1 MVFEITSNLR
11 ELIKSLKYFSTLEH
25 NFQNNYVSE
34 NSRITYLY
42 QMSKPEKTL
51 FLLDAMAL
59 IYRAH
64 FAFSKNPRINSKGLN
79 TGAPFGFTNS
89 LYEILDKR
97 KPTHIAV
104 AFDTSAPTFRH
115 EQYEAYK
122 ANREETPEDI
132 RIGTPIVKDIVRAFN
147 IPVLELDGYEADDII
162 GTFAKKAAREGFEVF
177 MMTPDK
183 DYGQLVEEHIYLYKP
198 AFMGN
203 AVDIMGIPEVLAK
216 WDIERIDQV
225 VDMLGLQGDSVDN
238 IPGIPGV
245 GPKTAAKL
253 LKQYGSLEEIVAH
266 AHEIKGKLGEKIA
279 SFGDQ
284 GILSK
289 ELARIN
295 IEVPIAFDAESM
307 KYDGPN
313 VEALTK
319 IFEDLEFRTTLKR
332 ILGGSNGS
340 ASKPKPTAAE
350 QMGLFADTPSS
361 PEEETGEISEKLNIL
376 TTEHDYQLIDTPELR
391 KRLVKFLMVQDEI
404 CFDTE
409 TDNLDAIE
417 ANLVGLAFAYQKG
430 EAFYVPVPEERAE
443 AQAIVD
449 QFKSVFEKESLTI
462 IAQNAKYDIQVVK
475 NYGIEIKAQV
485 FDTMLAHYL
494 IDPDTRHNM
503 DVLAENYLNYTP
515 VSITELIGKKGAK
528 QGNMKDVPVAQVVEY
543 AGEDADI
550 TLQLKHQLAP
560 KLKEDK
566 LDKLFYDVEI
576 PLMRVLADIEYNG
589 VRIDTEA
596 LSKMSKELEEESA
609 KAQAEI
615 FEMAGE
621 EFNVASPKQL
631 GVILFEKM
639 KLVDKPKKTKTG
651 QYATGE
657 DILSKLAT
665 EHDIARRILEFR
677 EYQKLK
683 STYVDALPNMI
694 SSVDGLVHTDYR
706 QAVAATGRLSS
717 NNPNLQNI
725 PIRTEKGREIRKAFI
740 PRDADHMLMAADYS
754 QIELRIVA
762 AFAED
767 ESMIE
772 AFKSGRDIHATTA
785 SKVFKI
791 PLEEVDRE
799 MRSKAK
805 GVNFGLIYGISAFG
819 LAQNIGISRTE
830 AQEIIS
836 AYFNEFPGVKKYM
849 DDQVNK
855 ARELTYVET
864 ILGRRRYLK
873 DIHSKNMTVRG
884 HAERN
889 AINAPIQ
896 GSAADMIKLAMID
909 IHKWMKEEKLE
920 SKMIM
925 QVHDEL
931 VFDVH
936 RSELELMKTKVPA
949 LMTNAI
955 TLDVPMDVEVGIGEN
970 WLIAH

>member
-1 MVFEITSNLR
+1 
-11 ELIKSLKYFSTLEH
+11 
-25 NFQNNYVSE
+25 
-34 NSRITYLY
+34 
-42 QMSKPEKTL
+42 MSKPEKSL

-89 LYEILDKR
+89 LYEIIEKR
-97 KPTHIAV
+97 RPTHIAV
-104 AFDTSAPTFRH
+104 AFDMSGPTFRH
-115 EQYEAYK
+115 EQFPEYK

-132 RIGTPIVKDIVRAFN
+132 KIGTPIVKDIVRAFN
-147 IPVLELDGYEADDII
+147 IPVLELAGYEADDII
-162 GTFAKKAAREGFEVF
+162 GTFAKKASKEGFEVF

-183 DYGQLVEEHIYLYKP
+183 DYGQLVEEHVYLYKP

-203 AVDIMGIPEVLAK
+203 GVDIMGIPEVLAK

-253 LKQYGSLEEIVAH
+253 LKQYGTVEEIVAH
-266 AHEIKGKLGEKIA
+266 AHEVKGKLGEKIA
-279 SFGDQ
+279 TFGEQ

-295 IEVPIAFDAESM
+295 LEVPLDFDSESM
-307 KYDGPN
+307 KYNGPN

-319 IFEDLEFRTTLKR
+319 VFEDLEFRTTLKR
-332 ILGGSNGS
+332 ILGGGS
-340 ASKPKPTAAE
+340 SPSAKPKPAVAE
-350 QMGLFADTPSS
+350 QMGLFGNAPAASTSS
-361 PEEETGEISEKLNIL
+361 FEEEEEPSIKSNIAN
-376 TTEHDYQLIDTPELR
+376 TEHDYQLIDTPELR
-391 KRLVKFLMVQDEI
+391 RRLVKYLLVQDEI

-409 TDNLDAIE
+409 TDNIEASE
-417 ANLVGLAFAYQKG
+417 ANLVGLAFSYKKG
-430 EAFYVPVPEERAE
+430 EAFYVPTPQDREE
-443 AQAIVD
+443 AQAIANE
-449 QFKSVFEKESLTI
+449 FKAVFEKEDLTI
-462 IAQNAKYDIQVVK
+462 IAQNAKYDIQVMMS
-475 NYGIEIKAQV
+475 YGIEIKAKI

-503 DVLAENYLNYTP
+503 DVLAENYLNYSP
-515 VSITELIGKKGAK
+515 VSITELIGKKGVK
-528 QGNMKDVPVAQVVEY
+528 QGNMKDVEVNKVVEY

-560 KLKEDK
+560 MLKDNN
-566 LDKLFYDVEI
+566 LLSLFNDVEI
-576 PLMRVLADIEYNG
+576 PLMHVLADIENNG

-596 LSKMSKELEEESA
+596 LSKMSKELEVEST

-631 GVILFEKM
+631 GVILFDKM

-651 QYATGE
+651 QYSTGE
-657 DILSKLAT
+657 DILSKLAN
-665 EHDIARRILEFR
+665 EHAIAKRILEFR

-683 STYVDALPNMI
+683 STYVDALPTMI
-694 SSVDGLVHTDYR
+694 SPIDGLVHTDYR

-740 PRDADHMLMAADYS
+740 PRDEDHVLMAADYS

-767 ESMIE
+767 QSMID

-785 SKVFKI
+785 SKVFNI

-799 MRSKAK
+799 MRGKAK

-819 LAQNIGISRTE
+819 LAQNINISRTE

-849 DDQVNK
+849 DEQVNK

-864 ILGRRRYLK
+864 ILGRRRYLR

-896 GSAADMIKLAMID
+896 GSAADMIKLAMIN
-909 IHKWMKEEKLE
+909 IHKWMKVEGLK

-936 RSELELMKTKVPA
+936 KSELEIMKTKIPE
-949 LMTNAI
+949 LMMNAI
-955 TLDVPMDVEVGIGEN
+955 QLDVPMDVEVGIGEN

>member
-1 MVFEITSNLR
+1 
-11 ELIKSLKYFSTLEH
+11 
-25 NFQNNYVSE
+25 
-34 NSRITYLY
+34 
-42 QMSKPEKTL
+42 MSKPEKSL

-89 LYEILDKR
+89 LYEIIDKK

-115 EQYEAYK
+115 VQYEPYK

-132 RIGTPIVKDIVRAFN
+132 KIGTPIIKDIVRAFN
-147 IPVLELDGYEADDII
+147 IPVLELDGYEADDVI
-162 GTFAKKAAREGFEVF
+162 GTFAKKAARQGFEVF

-203 AVDIMGIPEVLAK
+203 SVDVMGVPEILAK
-216 WDIERIDQV
+216 WDIQRIDQV
-225 VDMLGLQGDSVDN
+225 VDMLGLQGDAVDN
-238 IPGIPGV
+238 IPGIPSV

-253 LKQYGSLEEIVAH
+253 LKQYDTVENIVAH
-266 AHEIKGKLGEKIA
+266 AHELKGKMGEKVA
-279 SFGDQ
+279 EFGAQ

-289 ELARIN
+289 ELARIEIN
-295 IEVPIAFDAESM
+295 VPLEFVEEDM
-307 KYDGPN
+307 KYTGPD
-313 VEALTK
+313 VEKLTA

-332 ILGGSNGS
+332 ILGQPTSTPKTT
-340 ASKPKPTAAE
+340 KPKPAASE
-350 QMGLFADTPSS
+350 QMGLFGENAPTINPNEA
-361 PEEETGEISEKLNIL
+361 EEVEEKKTIKN
-376 TTEHDYQLIDTPELR
+376 TEHNYHLTDSPALR
-391 KRLVKFLMVQDEI
+391 KRLIKFLLRQDEI

-409 TDNLDAIE
+409 TDSLEPIE
-417 ANLVGLAFAYQKG
+417 ANLVGLSFSYQNG
-430 EAFYVPVPEERAE
+430 EAYYVPTPPDDKAE
-443 AQAIVD
+443 ATRIVEE
-449 QFKSVFEKESLTI
+449 FREVFESETI
-462 IAQNAKYDIQVVK
+462 TKIAQNAKYDIQILK
-475 NYGIEIKAQV
+475 NYNVAVKGPI

-503 DVLAENYLNYTP
+503 DVLAENYLNYSP
-515 VSITELIGKKGAK
+515 VSITELIGKKGSK
-528 QGNMKDVPVAQVVEY
+528 QGNMRDVPVHQVVEY

-550 TLQLKHQLAP
+550 TLQLKQSLSPLLADGD
-560 KLKEDK
+560 LK
-566 LDKLFYDVEI
+566 KLFNEVEI
-576 PLMRVLADIEYNG
+576 PLMHVLADVEYNG
-589 VRIDTEA
+589 VKIDTSVLA
-596 LSKMSKELEEESA
+596 AMSKELEEESRIA
-609 KAQAEI
+609 RDEI
-615 FEMAGE
+615 FAMAGE

-631 GVILFEKM
+631 GVILFDKL

-657 DILSKLAT
+657 EILSKLAV

-683 STYVDALPNMI
+683 STYVDALPTMI
-694 SSVDGLVHTDYR
+694 SPVDGLVHTDYR

-725 PIRTEKGREIRKAFI
+725 PIRTTKGREIRKAFI
-740 PRDADHMLMAADYS
+740 PRSEDHVLMAADYS

-762 AFAED
+762 ALAED
-767 ESMIE
+767 ESMME
-772 AFKSGRDIHATTA
+772 AFRSGRDIHSTTA
-785 SKVFKI
+785 SKVFGVS
-791 PLEEVDRE
+791 LEEVDRD
-799 MRSKAK
+799 MRRKAK
-805 GVNFGLIYGISAFG
+805 EVNFGLIYGISAFG

-830 AQEIIS
+830 AQQMIT
-836 AYFNEFPGVKKYM
+836 AYFNEFPGVKRYM
-849 DDQVNK
+849 DSQVNK
-855 ARELTYVET
+855 AREFTYVET
-864 ILGRRRYLK
+864 ILGRRRYLR

-896 GSAADMIKLAMID
+896 GSAADMIKVAMIN
-909 IHKWMKEEKLE
+909 IHNWMNAEGLK

-936 RSELELMKTKVPA
+936 KTELDIMKSKIPDLMR
-949 LMTNAI
+949 NAI
-955 TLDVPMDVEVGIGEN
+955 PMDIPMDVEVGIGEN

>member
-1 MVFEITSNLR
+1 
-11 ELIKSLKYFSTLEH
+11 
-25 NFQNNYVSE
+25 
-34 NSRITYLY
+34 
-42 QMSKPEKTL
+42 MSKPEKTL

-89 LYEILDKR
+89 LFEIIDKR

-115 EQYEAYK
+115 VQFPEYK
-122 ANREETPEDI
+122 ANRDETPEDI
-132 RIGTPIVKDIVRAFN
+132 KIGTPIVKDIVRAFN
-147 IPVLELDGYEADDII
+147 IPVLELDGFEADDII
-162 GTFAKKAAREGFEVF
+162 GTFAKKASKEGFEVF

-183 DYGQLVEEHIYLYKP
+183 DYGQLVEEHVYLYKP

-203 AVDIMGIPEVLAK
+203 AVDVMGIPEILAK

-225 VDMLGLQGDSVDN
+225 IDMLGLQGDSVDN

-245 GPKTAAKL
+245 GPKTASKL
-253 LKQYGSLEEIVAH
+253 LKQYGTVEEIVKH
-266 AHEIKGKLGEKIA
+266 AHELKGKLGEKVA
-279 SFGDQ
+279 AFGDQ
-284 GILSK
+284 GLLSK

-295 IEVPIAFDAESM
+295 TEVPIEFNSEEM
-307 KYDGPN
+307 KYEGPN

-319 IFEDLEFRTTLKR
+319 VFEELEFRTTLKR
-332 ILGGSNGS
+332 VLGGGILSKS
-340 ASKPKPTAAE
+340 AKPKPAASE
-350 QMGLFADTPSS
+350 QMGLFGDSAPVLEAEVDQ
-361 PEEETGEISEKLNIL
+361 PEEKASIAN
-376 TTEHDYQLIDTPELR
+376 TEHDYQLIDTPQLR
-391 KRLVKFLMVQDEI
+391 KRLIKYLLLQDEI

-409 TDNLDAIE
+409 TDNLEAIE
-417 ANLVGLAFAYQKG
+417 ANLVGLAFSYQKG
-430 EAFYVPVPEERAE
+430 EAFYVPTPQDRMET
-443 AQAIVD
+443 QAIVD
-449 QFKSVFEKESLTI
+449 EFKPVFEKDDLTI
-462 IAQNAKYDIQVVK
+462 IAQNAKYDIQIMK
-475 NYGIEIKAQV
+475 NYGIEIKSKI

-494 IDPDTRHNM
+494 VDPDTRHNM
-503 DVLAENYLNYTP
+503 DALAENYLNYTP
-515 VSITELIGKKGAK
+515 VSITELIGKKGVK
-528 QGNMKDVPVAQVVEY
+528 QGNMKDVPVHQVVEY

-550 TLQLKHQLAP
+550 TLQLKQVLAP
-560 KLKEDK
+560 KISEERINSL
-566 LDKLFYDVEI
+566 LNDVEI
-576 PLMRVLADIEYNG
+576 PLMRVLAEIEYNG
-589 VRIDTEA
+589 VRIDTDVLA
-596 LSKMSKELEEESA
+596 KMSKELEEESA

-631 GVILFEKM
+631 GVILFDKM

-657 DILSKLAT
+657 DILSKLAV

-683 STYVDALPNMI
+683 STYVDALPNMV
-694 SSVDGLVHTDYR
+694 SPVDGLVHTDYR

-740 PRDADHMLMAADYS
+740 PRDEDHVLMAADYS

-785 SKVFKI
+785 SKVFNI

-836 AYFNEFPGVKKYM
+836 AYFNEFPGVKRYM
-849 DDQVNK
+849 DEQVNK
-855 ARELTYVET
+855 AREHTFVET
-864 ILGRRRYLK
+864 ILGRRRYLR

-896 GSAADMIKLAMID
+896 GSAADMIKIAMIN
-909 IHKWMKEEKLE
+909 IHQWMKAEKLK

-936 RSELELMKTKVPA
+936 KSELDIMKKKVPELM
-949 LMTNAI
+949 MGAI
-955 TLDVPMDVEVGIGEN
+955 KLDVPMDVEVGVGEN

>member
-1 MVFEITSNLR
+1 
-11 ELIKSLKYFSTLEH
+11 
-25 NFQNNYVSE
+25 
-34 NSRITYLY
+34 
-42 QMSKPEKTL
+42 MSKPEKTL

-89 LYEILDKR
+89 LFEIIDKR

-115 EQYEAYK
+115 VQFPEYK
-122 ANREETPEDI
+122 ANRDETPEDI
-132 RIGTPIVKDIVRAFN
+132 KIGTPIVKDIVRAFN
-147 IPVLELDGYEADDII
+147 IPVLELDGFEADDII
-162 GTFAKKAAREGFEVF
+162 GTFAKKASKEGFEVF

-183 DYGQLVEEHIYLYKP
+183 DYGQLVEEHVYLYKP

-203 AVDIMGIPEVLAK
+203 AVDVMGIPEILAK

-245 GPKTAAKL
+245 GPKTASKL
-253 LKQYGSLEEIVAH
+253 LKQYGTVEEIVKH
-266 AHEIKGKLGEKIA
+266 AHELKGKLGEKVA
-279 SFGDQ
+279 AFGDQ
-284 GILSK
+284 GLLSK

-295 IEVPIAFDAESM
+295 TEVPIEFNSEEM
-307 KYDGPN
+307 KYEGPN

-319 IFEDLEFRTTLKR
+319 VFEELEFRTTLKR
-332 ILGGSNGS
+332 VLGGGTPSKS
-340 ASKPKPTAAE
+340 AKPKPAASE
-350 QMGLFADTPSS
+350 QMGLFGDSAPVLEAEVEQ
-361 PEEETGEISEKLNIL
+361 PEEKASIAN
-376 TTEHDYQLIDTPELR
+376 TEHDYQLIDTPQLR
-391 KRLVKFLMVQDEI
+391 KRLIKYLLLQDEI

-409 TDNLDAIE
+409 TDNLEAIE
-417 ANLVGLAFAYQKG
+417 ANLVGLAFSYQKG
-430 EAFYVPVPEERAE
+430 EAFYVPTPQDRMET
-443 AQAIVD
+443 QAIVD
-449 QFKSVFEKESLTI
+449 EFKPVFEKDDLTI
-462 IAQNAKYDIQVVK
+462 IAQNAKYDIQIMK
-475 NYGIEIKAQV
+475 NYGIEIKSKI

-494 IDPDTRHNM
+494 VDPDTRHNM

-515 VSITELIGKKGAK
+515 VSITELIGKKGVK
-528 QGNMKDVPVAQVVEY
+528 QGNMKDVPVHQVVEY

-550 TLQLKHQLAP
+550 TLQLKQVLAP
-560 KLKEDK
+560 KISEERINSL
-566 LDKLFYDVEI
+566 LNDVEI
-576 PLMRVLADIEYNG
+576 PLMRVLAEIEYNG
-589 VRIDTEA
+589 VRIDTDVLA
-596 LSKMSKELEEESA
+596 KMSKELEEESA

-631 GVILFEKM
+631 GVILFDKM

-657 DILSKLAT
+657 DILSKLAV

-683 STYVDALPNMI
+683 STYVDALPNMV
-694 SSVDGLVHTDYR
+694 SPVDGLVHTDYR

-740 PRDADHMLMAADYS
+740 PRDEDHVLMAADYS

-785 SKVFKI
+785 SKVFNI

-836 AYFNEFPGVKKYM
+836 AYFNEFPGVKRYM
-849 DDQVNK
+849 DEQVNK
-855 ARELTYVET
+855 AREHTFVET
-864 ILGRRRYLK
+864 ILGRRRYLR

-896 GSAADMIKLAMID
+896 GSAADMIKIAMIN
-909 IHKWMKEEKLE
+909 IHQWMKAEKLK

-936 RSELELMKTKVPA
+936 KSELEIMKKKVPE
-949 LMTNAI
+949 LMMDAI
-955 TLDVPMDVEVGIGEN
+955 KLDVPMDVEVGVGEN

>member
-1 MVFEITSNLR
+1 
-11 ELIKSLKYFSTLEH
+11 
-25 NFQNNYVSE
+25 
-34 NSRITYLY
+34 
-42 QMSKPEKTL
+42 MSKPEKTL

-89 LYEILDKR
+89 LFEIIDKK

-104 AFDTSAPTFRH
+104 AFDTHAPTFRH
-115 EQYEAYK
+115 VEYEPYK

-132 RIGTPIVKDIVRAFN
+132 KIGTPIIKDIVRAFN
-147 IPVLELDGYEADDII
+147 IPVLELDGYEADDVI
-162 GTFAKKAAREGFEVF
+162 GTFAKKAARKGFEVF

-203 AVDIMGIPEVLAK
+203 GVDIMGVPEILAK
-216 WDIERIDQV
+216 WDIQRIDQV
-225 VDMLGLQGDSVDN
+225 VDMLGLQGDAVDN
-238 IPGIPGV
+238 IPGIPSV

-253 LKQYGSLEEIVAH
+253 LKEYDTLENIVAN
-266 AHEIKGKLGEKIA
+266 AHQLKGKLAEKVA
-279 SFGDQ
+279 QFGDQ

-289 ELARIN
+289 KLARIEV
-295 IEVPIAFDAESM
+295 EVPIEFVEEDM
-307 KYDGPN
+307 VYTGPN
-313 VEALTK
+313 VEKLTE
-319 IFEDLEFRTTLKR
+319 IFEELEFRTTLKR
-332 ILGGSNGS
+332 ILGQ
-340 ASKPKPTAAE
+340 PTAAAPRAAKPKTATSD
-350 QMGLFADTPSS
+350 QMGLFGDDTPTLQSS
-361 PEEETGEISEKLNIL
+361 SEEANIPEKNNLANTA
-376 TTEHDYQLIDTPELR
+376 HDYQLVDTPELR
-391 KRLVKFLMVQDEI
+391 KRLVKYLLVQDEI

-409 TDNLDAIE
+409 TDNLDPIE
-417 ANLVGLAFAYQKG
+417 ANMVGIAFSYQKG
-430 EAFYVPVPEERAE
+430 EAYYVPTPPDDKTETQR
-443 AQAIVD
+443 IVD
-449 QFKSVFEKESLTI
+449 EFRPVFESEKISK
-462 IAQNAKYDIQVVK
+462 IAQNAKYDVQIMK
-475 NYGIEIKAQV
+475 NYNIAVKGPI

-503 DVLAENYLNYTP
+503 DTLAENYLNYTP
-515 VSITELIGKKGAK
+515 VSITELIGKKGVK
-528 QGNMKDVPVAQVVEY
+528 QGNMRDVPVHQVVEY

-550 TLQLKHQLAP
+550 TYQLKTSLQPLLEEGT
-560 KLKEDK
+560 LK
-566 LDKLFYDVEI
+566 KLFEEVEI
-576 PLMRVLADIEYNG
+576 PLMHVLADIEYNG
-589 VRIDTEA
+589 VKIDVDA
-596 LSKMSKELEEESA
+596 LSAMSKELEVETL
-609 KAQAEI
+609 KAQEEI

-631 GVILFEKM
+631 GVVLFD
-639 KLVDKPKKTKTG
+639 KLKLIDKPKKTKTG

-657 DILSKLAT
+657 DILSKLAV

-683 STYVDALPNMI
+683 STYVDALPTMV
-694 SSVDGLVHTDYR
+694 SPVDGLVHTDYR

-725 PIRTEKGREIRKAFI
+725 PIRTPKGREIRKAFI
-740 PRDADHMLMAADYS
+740 PRSEEYILLAADYS

-762 AFAED
+762 SLAKD
-767 ESMIE
+767 EGMIE
-772 AFKSGRDIHATTA
+772 AFKSGRDIHSTTA
-785 SKVFKI
+785 SKVFNV
-791 PLEEVDRE
+791 PLEEVDRD
-799 MRSKAK
+799 MRRKAK
-805 GVNFGLIYGISAFG
+805 EVNFGLIYGISAFG

-830 AQEIIS
+830 AQQIIT
-836 AYFNEFPGVKKYM
+836 AYFNEFPGVKSYM
-849 DDQVNK
+849 DAQVNK
-855 ARELTYVET
+855 AREFTYVET
-864 ILGRRRYLK
+864 ILGRRRYLR

-896 GSAADMIKLAMID
+896 GSAADMIKVAMIN
-909 IHKWMKEEKLE
+909 IHKWMKQENMK

-936 RSELELMKTKVPA
+936 KSELEIMKTKIPE
-949 LMTNAI
+949 LMMGAVE
-955 TLDVPMDVEVGIGEN
+955 LDVPMEVEVGVGEN

>member
-1 MVFEITSNLR
+1 
-11 ELIKSLKYFSTLEH
+11 
-25 NFQNNYVSE
+25 
-34 NSRITYLY
+34 
-42 QMSKPEKTL
+42 MSKPEKSL

-89 LYEILDKR
+89 LYEIIDKR

-104 AFDTSAPTFRH
+104 AFDMSGPTFRH
-115 EQYEAYK
+115 EQFPEYK

-132 RIGTPIVKDIVRAFN
+132 KIGTPIVKDIVRAFN
-147 IPVLELDGYEADDII
+147 IPVLELQGYEADDII
-162 GTFAKKAAREGFEVF
+162 GTFAKKASKEGFEVF

-183 DYGQLVEEHIYLYKP
+183 DYGQLVEEHVYLYKP

-203 AVDIMGIPEVLAK
+203 AVDIMGIPEILAK

-253 LKQYGSLEEIVAH
+253 LKQYGTLEEIVAH
-266 AHEIKGKLGEKIA
+266 AHEVKGKLGEKIA
-279 SFGDQ
+279 TFGDQ

-289 ELARIN
+289 ELAKIN
-295 IEVPIAFDAESM
+295 LEVPLAFDSASM
-307 KYDGPN
+307 KYNGPN
-313 VEALTK
+313 VEALTN
-319 IFEDLEFRTTLKR
+319 IFEELEFRTTLKR
-332 ILGGSNGS
+332 ILGGGGS
-340 ASKPKPTAAE
+340 AAPSKPKPVASE
-350 QMGLFADTPSS
+350 QMGLFGDAPAVSATAM
-361 PEEETGEISEKLNIL
+361 EEEEQAAEKNSI
-376 TTEHDYQLIDTPELR
+376 TNTEHDYQLIDTPELR
-391 KRLVKFLMVQDEI
+391 KRLAKYLLAQDEI

-417 ANLVGLAFAYQKG
+417 ANLVGLAFSYKKG
-430 EAFYVPVPEERAE
+430 EAFYVPTPIDKAE
-443 AQAIVD
+443 AQAILD
-449 QFKSVFEKESLTI
+449 DFKPVFEKEDLTI
-462 IAQNAKYDIQVVK
+462 IAQNAKYDIQVMK
-475 NYGIEIKAQV
+475 NYGVALKGKI

-515 VSITELIGKKGAK
+515 VSITELIGKKGVK
-528 QGNMKDVPVAQVVEY
+528 QGNMKDVEVNKVVEY

-550 TLQLKHQLAP
+550 TLQLKHKLAP
-560 KLKEDK
+560 LLKESD
-566 LDKLFYDVEI
+566 LDPLFNDVEI
-576 PLMRVLADIEYNG
+576 PLMHVLADIENNG
-589 VRIDTEA
+589 VRIDTDTLA
-596 LSKMSKELEEESA
+596 KMSKELEEESA

-631 GVILFEKM
+631 GIILFDKM

-657 DILSKLAT
+657 DILSKLAN
-665 EHDIARRILEFR
+665 EHDIAKRILEFR

-683 STYVDALPNMI
+683 STYVDALPTMI
-694 SSVDGLVHTDYR
+694 SPVDGLVHTDYR

-725 PIRTEKGREIRKAFI
+725 PIRTKKGREIRKAFI
-740 PRDADHMLMAADYS
+740 PRDEDHVLMAADYS

-767 ESMIE
+767 QSMID

-785 SKVFKI
+785 SKVFNI

-799 MRSKAK
+799 MRGKAK

-849 DDQVNK
+849 DSQVNK

-864 ILGRRRYLK
+864 ILGRRRYLR
-873 DIHSKNMTVRG
+873 DIHSKNMTMRG

-896 GSAADMIKLAMID
+896 GSAADMIKIAMIN
-909 IHKWMKEEKLE
+909 IHKWMKEEGLK

-936 RSELELMKTKVPA
+936 KSELEIMKTKIPE
-949 LMTNAI
+949 LMMGAI
-955 TLDVPMDVEVGIGEN
+955 KMDVPMDVEVGIGEN